1 MSEEKPFVAF
11 VLCLLGGIFMM
22 IGKLLLFD
30 RGIIIINIIV
40 SMILGTLVI
49 IGALLIYTDRVQN
62 IKTGGLIVLT
72 TAMVSLFTISDRYHG
87 YEYGYFLGFLGGVLL
102 SIIGSIF
109 ALAWKPKLTVAQR
122 NP

>member
-11 VLCLLGGIFMM
+11 VLCLLGGIFIM

-30 RGIIIINIIV
+30 RVIIINIIV
-40 SMILGTLVI
+40 SMVLGTLVI
-49 IGALLIYTDRVQN
+49 IGALLISTDRIQN
-62 IKTGGLIVLT
+62 IRTGGLIVLIS
-72 TAMVSLFTISDRYHG
+72 AMVSLFTISDRYYG
-87 YEYGYFLGFLGGVLL
+87 YAYGYFLGFLGGVLL
-102 SIIGSIF
+102 SIIGSIL